1 MTIPE
6 QFDLPCA
13 WYGAELAKTPE
24 RWTQDLSAETIAE
37 IEQAAANF
45 AKTGLS
51 VDQIS
56 PDTFVLPNYGK
67 ELVKLRHQLQHG
79 LGFSLIRGLPTDSY
93 STEQVCTMFCGIGS
107 HLGKHRSQNA
117 LGHLLGHVKDVNADL
132 SDTNVRIYQTAQ
144 RQTFH
149 TDSCDTVGLLCL
161 KEAKQGGDSL
171 LAATLTLYNE
181 MVKRRPDL
189 VPYMFEPIATDRR
202 GEVPEGKKPYFM
214 IPVFNWHDNKL
225 TGLYQRTY
233 IGSASRFD
241 DAPVPH
247 PQHIEALD
255 LFDDIANDPEV
266 HLSMRLQPGDMQFV
280 YNHTNLHDRTAF
292 TDWPEPEQ
300 RRHLLRLWLALPGD
314 RELPPVFSE
323 RYGPIEIGNRGG
335 IIVKGT
341 QLHVPLAPAS
351 A

>member
-1 MTIPE
+1 MSIPE
-6 QFDLPCA
+6 HFDLPCA
-13 WYGAELAKTPE
+13 WYGRDLAKTPE
-24 RWTQDLSAETIAE
+24 RWTQVLSAATIAE
-37 IEQAAANF
+37 IEQAAKDF
-45 AKTGLS
+45 AKTGLRI
-51 VDQIS
+51 DQIS
-56 PDTFVLPNYGK
+56 PDSFVLPNYGQ
-67 ELVKLRHQLQHG
+67 ELLKLRQELQHG
-79 LGFSLIRGLPTDSY
+79 LGFSLIRGLPTDTY
-93 STEQVCTMFCGIGS
+93 SIEECCTIFCGIGS

-132 SDTNVRIYQTAQ
+132 NDTNVRIYQTAQ

-181 MVKRRPDL
+181 MVKRRSDL

-214 IPVFNWHDNKL
+214 IPVLNWHDNKL

-233 IGSASRFD
+233 ISSAERFA
-241 DAPVPH
+241 DAPAPH
-247 PQHIEALD
+247 AKHIEALD
-255 LFDDIANDPEV
+255 LFDEIANDPAV
-266 HLSMRLQPGDMQFV
+266 HLTMRLQPGDMQFV

-292 TDWPEPEQ
+292 TDWPEPDK
-300 RRHLLRLWLALPGD
+300 RRHLLRLWLALPDD

-323 RYGPIEIGNRGG
+323 RYGPIDIGERGG